1 MGSKKT
7 LFITEYDCERLTEML
22 NFLEKD
28 NFKDQDYTRKLKKEI
43 EKAKMVSSDK
53 VPRDIVTMN
62 SRFVIEDLNTHEEFS
77 YQIVFPSDIDLDA
90 GKISVLSPIGTAL
103 LGYKVGDI
111 IEWQVPKGNRTFK
124 INKMLY
130 QPESEGNLYQ

>member
-1 MGSKKT
+1 MGNKKT
-7 LFITEYDCERLTEML
+7 LFITKYDYERLTEML
-22 NFLEKD
+22 KSLEKD
-28 NFKDQDYTRKLKKEI
+28 NSKDQNYIEKLKNEI

-62 SRFVIEDLNTHEEFS
+62 SRFMIEDLKTHEELS

-111 IEWQVPKGNRTFK
+111 IEWQVPKGKRKFK
-124 INKMLY
+124 VKKMLY
-130 QPESEGNLYQ
+130 QPEFEGNLYE